1 GGARVGGAAEQVTAV
16 IVEPTEDLHAAA
28 VPELPVGEVRLPAL
42 VGLRRLEAD
51 EGAPRPLPGLR
62 RDEVRGVQDAADA
75 RQGRRLQPLTL
86 KVPGDR
92 GRPVVGPSR
101 SNSPRNRLMRS
112 RTPSSMAL
120 ALLLG
125 FLERGSTASMPPS

>member
-1 GGARVGGAAEQVTAV
+1 LVGGAAEQVTAV
-16 IVEPTEDLHAAA
+16 IVEPNEDLHAAA

-86 KVPGDR
+86 KVDR
-92 GRPVVGPSR
+92 KSTRL
-101 SNSPRNRLMRS
+101 NSSHVKISYAVFCLKKKK
-112 RTPSSMAL
+112 TK
-120 ALLLG
+120 
-125 FLERGSTASMPPS
+125 